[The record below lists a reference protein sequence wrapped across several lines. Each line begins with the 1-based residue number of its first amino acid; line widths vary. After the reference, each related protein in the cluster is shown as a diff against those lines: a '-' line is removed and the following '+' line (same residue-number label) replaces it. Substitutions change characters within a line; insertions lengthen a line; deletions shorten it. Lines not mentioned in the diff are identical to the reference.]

1 MYRIGSRVKTC
12 EQIWSARSA
21 QRVYQSVCRYL
32 TVVLRLVVNQEKS
45 RVVETDGLAL
55 LLW

>member
-45 RVVETDGLAL
+45 RVVETDGLARFFL
-55 LLW
+55 